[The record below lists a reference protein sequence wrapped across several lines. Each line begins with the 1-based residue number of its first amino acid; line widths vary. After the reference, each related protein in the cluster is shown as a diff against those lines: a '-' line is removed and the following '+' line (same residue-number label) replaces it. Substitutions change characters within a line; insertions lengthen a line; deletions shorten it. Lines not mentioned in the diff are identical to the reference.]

1 MMYQQQAMNPGYAMP
16 NQFYPYGGGAIP
28 NQNMPTAH
36 TKSWLTPD
44 QISKIKKRIAQF
56 DLSVSDDAIL
66 RGNCNHYN
74 TDGTPAI
81 YPDKDGSGGY
91 TCAICGTHFNMRDFS
106 PEDVKNSV
114 ENVLDILNTIK
125 VMYLSVDPTAAT
137 DYFQIIPFIEKI
149 PKLYEVAT
157 NDFSRYD
164 NADEF
169 TRSGNQN
176 SFNLFY
182 AMNNPG
188 SFGYGYGYN
197 MPQQA
202 PYGMP
207 PQQPMGQ
214 PMNPGFNPMYGA
226 QQPQAPYGMPQ
237 QGYQPQTQGFAMNP
251 QGAAAPQ
258 QTQVYPGGYQQA
270 PAQQTQQTAPQ
281 SVANNMPVQPQA
293 PAATE
298 NVTVDTQFKK

>member
-1 MMYQQQAMNPGYAMP
+1 MMYQQAMNPGYAMP
-16 NQFYPYGGGAIP
+16 NQFYPYGNGAVP

-36 TKSWLTPD
+36 AKNWLTPD
-44 QISKIKKRIAQF
+44 QLARIQKHVAQF
-56 DLSVSDDAIL
+56 DLSVSDDAVL

-74 TDGTPAI
+74 PDGTPAI

-91 TCAICGTHFNMRDFS
+91 TCAICGTHFNMRDFT

-114 ENVLDILNTIK
+114 DNVLDILNTIK
-125 VMYLSVDPTAAT
+125 VMYLSVDPHAAM

-157 NDFSRYD
+157 NDFSKYD
-164 NADEF
+164 RADEF

-176 SFNLFY
+176 PFNLYY

-188 SFGYGYGYN
+188 SFGYGYGAPQPGYG
-197 MPQQA
+197 MPQQ
-202 PYGMP
+202 PV
-207 PQQPMGQ
+207 MGQ
-214 PMNPGFNPMYGA
+214 PMMNSGFNPMYGA
-226 QQPQAPYGMPQ
+226 QAPVYGAPQP
-237 QGYQPQTQGFAMNP
+237 GYQPQTQGFAMNP

-270 PAQQTQQTAPQ
+270 PVQQPQQTAPQ